1 MKAKKRLYPF
11 RDARKIARN
20 YGFTKEDFMEYEC
33 AGAYQL
39 PKNPDHVWSDEW
51 NGWDDFLGTP
61 LTFEQGRQVA
71 RTLENAST
79 QEEYMELIQI
89 KAFDD
94 DDIKSRL
101 PYRPDLKY
109 KNDGWI
115 DWNDWL
121 GK

>member
-11 RDARKIARN
+11 REARKIARN
-20 YGFTKEDFMEYEC
+20 YGFTKEEFIEYEC

-51 NGWDDFLGTP
+51 KGWDDFLGTP

-89 KAFDD
+89 KACDD

-115 DWNDWL
+115 DWSDWL